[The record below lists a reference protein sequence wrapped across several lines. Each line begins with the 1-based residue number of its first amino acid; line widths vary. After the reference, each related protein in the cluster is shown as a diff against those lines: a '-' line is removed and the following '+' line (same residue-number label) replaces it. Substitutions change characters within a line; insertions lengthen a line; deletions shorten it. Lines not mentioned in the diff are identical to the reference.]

1 MSKYMYF
8 YTNGKVVYHS
18 TLSFDNVDSSCA
30 IYEKNDCA
38 TYEQNEGGYY
48 KCIAVVTIPE
58 NK

>member
-8 YTNGKVVYHS
+8 YTDGKVAYYS
-18 TLSFDNVDSSCA
+18 ILSFDNIDSSCA
-30 IYEKNDCA
+30 IYEQNDD
-38 TYEQNEGGYY
+38 GYY